1 MVNGIGPM
9 GQVRNNMAFSIF
21 YNDISRWEN
30 ERDFSDPNRL
40 QYKRIEKFIQ
50 GSLVFATNR

>member
-40 QYKRIEKFIQ
+40 QYKRIEKFI
-50 GSLVFATNR
+50 